1 MNLGGPVWHAS
12 AAPLPGIRLPVDLLQ
27 AAALLALKGVGDA
40 RLGEWEWHEWT
51 GSAYHVRR
59 RLNEDEQRSVGA
71 AIDIRGTPEEAVRM
85 ANVARWLG
93 RV

>member
-12 AAPLPGIRLPVDLLQ
+12 AAPLPGTHWPVEILQ

-51 GSAYHVRR
+51 GRAYHVRR
-59 RLNEDEQRSVGA
+59 RLTRCEQQSVGPA
-71 AIDIRGTPEEAVRM
+71 TDIRGTPEETRRLAEVKRWRM
-85 ANVARWLG
+85 RG
-93 RV
+93 